1 MKGIMTTLLAV
12 AVCIGSASAKT
23 KEGKTTRFVGDEYS
37 KVMNYTSSD
46 IEYIVGSPR
55 VEIIGNKQARE
66 SIMLMSEGETLMIH
80 TDENSYEEEPA
91 TIRVYG
97 HKVESVMLY
106 GSGDAMVGDLTGNN
120 VSLMLF
126 GSGDIKARSVSGASV
141 LLGVFGSGDMI
152 VGSAEAK
159 LTAKVN
165 VGGSGDVLVRKMNSK
180 SVAANVM
187 GSGDLDINLVRT
199 TNLRA
204 VVMGSGDITLAGSCT
219 NAKLMCQG
227 SGNINARGLKA
238 ARARKIVQG
247 SGYIED

>member
-66 SIMLMSEGETLMIH
+66 SIMLMSKGETLMIH
-80 TDENSYEEEPA
+80 TDEDSYELEPA
-91 TIRVYG
+91 TIKIYG
-97 HKVESVMLY
+97 HKVESIMLY
-106 GSGDAMVGDLTGNN
+106 GSGDAKVGNLTGTSL
-120 VSLMLF
+120 SLMLF
-126 GSGDIKARSVSGASV
+126 GSGDITAGSVKGSAVS
-141 LLGVFGSGDMI
+141 LGVFGSGDMI
-152 VGSAEAK
+152 VNSAEV
-159 LTAKVN
+159 TSSAKVN
-165 VGGSGDVLVRKMNSK
+165 VGGSGDVLVRKMNSR
-180 SVAANVM
+180 SVEANVM

-247 SGYIED
+247 SGDIED